1 MYSVDARPCTSIAL
15 TLHKGVNMEG
25 ITVDEAV
32 DTGEIVAV
40 LDLDALYSLLLFGD
54 NDQSAH
60 ALGQLVDYEAVT
72 QETPPPTD

>member
-1 MYSVDARPCTSIAL
+1 
-15 TLHKGVNMEG
+15 MEG

-60 ALGQLVDYEAVT
+60 ALGQLVDYA
-72 QETPPPTD
+72 PTTA